1 MNQTLNTYQALVRS
15 ELREHRSLLWVPIGA
30 AVLIILLTLAGFFF
44 GNIYLDDERY
54 SWLEWLA
61 TVPPGD
67 IEFLDVSVVQ
77 QASRGVTA
85 ALTALF
91 FLPMLFIL
99 YGYLCGSLH
108 DDRRDRSILF
118 WKSLPISDHD
128 TVLAKLLVA
137 VVVVPVVIL
146 ACVWITQVVILGMAS
161 VGLLYVGFNPIVLL
175 WGPAQVLSQT
185 GLLLLSAMIQALWL
199 LPVAAWL
206 LLCSAYAPRVP
217 WLFALAVPGLLSVLM
232 RLMDLFMGTH
242 LKALD
247 PFIEI
252 GRRLFDG
259 PLPTSIHLSFD
270 FDAAEADAMVQGI
283 PLLQLSEVLSFLST
297 GRLWLGLLVAAGLI
311 LLAIDGRRRAVEL

>member
-1 MNQTLNTYQALVRS
+1 MNQTLSTYQALVRS
-15 ELREHRSLLWVPIGA
+15 ELREHRSLLLVPISVAGIFIA
-30 AVLIILLTLAGFFF
+30 LTLAGFFF
-44 GNIYLDDERY
+44 GNIYLDDEKY
-54 SWLEWLA
+54 GWLEWLA
-61 TVPPGD
+61 TVPPED

-91 FLPMLFIL
+91 FVPMIFIL

-146 ACVWITQVVILGMAS
+146 ACVWIAQMVIMGMAS
-161 VGLLYVGFNPIVLL
+161 VGLLYVGFNPIALL
-175 WGPAQVLSQT
+175 WGPAQVISQT

-217 WLFALAVPGLLSVLM
+217 WLFALAVPGVLSVLV
-232 RLMDLFMGTH
+232 RLMDFFLGTS
-242 LKALD
+242 LKAFD
-247 PFIEI
+247 PLVEI

-259 PLPTSIHLSFD
+259 PLPTSIHISFD

-283 PLLQLSEVLSFLST
+283 PLLQLNETLSFLST
-297 GRLWLGLLVAAGLI
+297 GRLWAGLVVAAALI
-311 LLAIDGRRRAVEL
+311 LLAIDGRRRAGEL